1 MMKMAPSLIAI
12 AMAAMG
18 ATAAHAAD
26 DIYFGA
32 GAGAAHFNGLNKI
45 GGGGYAGTEDAAAA
59 NAFVGYNFTEN
70 FGTEFGY
77 QYAGRGNTDGLRYEN
92 QGATLSGIARLPLGG
107 DFSAFAEGGAYWAHT
122 DGLGTSDTKVSP
134 LAGLGVTYKVNDAL
148 DLQARYRYMWD
159 VADLHAGDAP
169 DDVRYKSN
177 QSVATLEAVYHPF
190 RTSYVAPAPA
200 PVVEEAP
207 APAPQVVEKNFALN
221 SDVLFA
227 FGKDSLKPEG
237 VAALNALYQQIVEFQ
252 PKDGNAV
259 VVGYTDR
266 IGSDAYNQKLSEARA
281 RTVANFLVSKG
292 MAASKVAIEG
302 RGEANPVT
310 GTKCDGVKAKA
321 QLISC
326 LAPDRRVEVRVS
338 GVQEV
343 QK

>member
-12 AMAAMG
+12 TMAALG

-32 GAGAAHFNGLNKI
+32 GVGAAHFNGLNKI
-45 GGGGYAGTEDAAAA
+45 EGVETGTEDAAAV
-59 NAFVGYNFTEN
+59 NAFAGYNFTEN

-77 QYAGRGNTDGLRYEN
+77 QYAGRGNTEGLRYEN
-92 QGATLSGIARLPLGG
+92 QGATLSGIARLPVGNG
-107 DFSAFAEGGAYWAHT
+107 FSLFAEGGAYWAHT
-122 DGLGTSDTKVSP
+122 DGLGVSDTKVSP

-159 VADLHAGDAP
+159 VADLHPA

-190 RTSYVAPAPA
+190 RSSYVAPAPA

-207 APAPQVVEKNFALN
+207 APVAPQIVEKNFALN

-310 GTKCDGVKAKA
+310 GTKCNGVKAKA